1 MNRGIWWATVH
12 GGHKELN
19 MTQQLTL
26 LLFAYSIVYMYI
38 IYSENSLLME
48 IDFFHIFFFT
58 ILSNIVINCAVINI
72 FVHKSIL
79 YLCNYFLG

>member
-1 MNRGIWWATVH
+1 MNRGAWWATVH

-26 LLFAYSIVYMYI
+26 LLFTYSIVYMYI

-48 IDFFHIFFFT
+48 IDIFSYFFT
-58 ILSNIVINCAVINI
+58 ILSNIIINCAVISI